1 MCVEG
6 RPVLCDRLLKTT
18 YRNRLPGGGTRLR
31 ARGEDVAHFNSTAC
45 FADYTVIAEEGAI
58 PIPPDVPFAVL
69 ATIGCAVVTGVG
81 AVNNA
86 ARAQQGNSV
95 VIIGAG
101 GVGLNVAQGASLAK
115 CDPIIAVDLRASA
128 LSLARGFGATHT
140 IEASENVIEAVR
152 ELTKGRGAD
161 YVFDTVGAPATI
173 AQAVECARK
182 GGSIVV
188 TGLSRTDTLASI
200 PAFPFVMQEKR
211 LIGSVYGSGQ
221 PTVDIPKL
229 VELYREG
236 KLKLRELVTHTY
248 RLDEVNEALNTLAGG
263 TDARGIIEW

>member
-1 MCVEG
+1 MCLEG

-18 YRNRLPGGGTRLR
+18 YRNRLPNGGTRLR
-31 ARGEDVAHFNSTAC
+31 ARNQDLAHFNSTAC
-45 FADYTVIAEEGAI
+45 FADYVVIAEEGAVLV
-58 PIPPDVPFAVL
+58 PSDVPFAVL

-86 ARAQQGNSV
+86 ARAQSGNSV

-101 GVGLNVAQGASLAK
+101 GVGLNVAQGAALAK
-115 CDPIIAVDLRASA
+115 CDPIIAVDLRATA
-128 LSLARGFGATHT
+128 LTLARDFGATHAV
-140 IEASENVIEAVR
+140 EAQNAVEAVR
-152 ELTKGRGAD
+152 ELTRGRGAD
-161 YVFDTVGAPATI
+161 YVFDTVGAPSTI
-173 AQAVECARK
+173 TQAIDCARK

-211 LIGSVYGSGQ
+211 LIGSLYGSGQ
-221 PTVDIPKL
+221 PAVDIPRL
-229 VELYREG
+229 VDLYRDG
-236 KLKLRELVTHTY
+236 NLKLRELVTHSY
-248 RLDEVNEALNTLAGG
+248 RLDEVNDALSTLAGG